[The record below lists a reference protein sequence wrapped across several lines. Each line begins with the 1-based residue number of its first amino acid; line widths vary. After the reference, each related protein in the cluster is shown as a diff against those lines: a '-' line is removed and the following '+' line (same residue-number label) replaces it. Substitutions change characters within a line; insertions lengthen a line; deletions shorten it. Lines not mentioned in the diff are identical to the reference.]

1 MEPLRET
8 ARQVGERGTRP
19 RGRRRA
25 TWNGWGA
32 VVLASLMLVGC
43 ERTGVQSMLNPSGPR
58 ATEIADLWWLMFFM
72 GLAVYVVVMGF
83 ALYALFNRWRTVER
97 EEDPDASVPPLG
109 HTPFV
114 ILGGAVV
121 PAGILTVLLVFALD
135 TQVAMNDRPAANLT
149 IRVVGH
155 QWWWEVEY
163 PAYDITTANEIYIP
177 TNEPVRLELTSAD
190 VIHSFWVPRLG
201 GKRDLLPDKEN
212 TLWIEADTAAVY
224 RGQCAE
230 YCGLQHTHMAFRV
243 VAVSP
248 EEFDAWVVER
258 QAPRPVP
265 ASATVERGRQVFMA
279 STCVECH
286 RIEGTLATGEIGP
299 DLTHIGSRRT
309 LGAGMI
315 ENNRGNLYGWIVNA
329 QRIKPGN
336 RMPPIAMEPDD
347 LHALVA
353 YLQSLK

>member
-1 MEPLRET
+1 
-8 ARQVGERGTRP
+8 
-19 RGRRRA
+19 
-25 TWNGWGA
+25 
-32 VVLASLMLVGC
+32 
-43 ERTGVQSMLNPSGPR
+43 MLNPSGPR
-58 ATEIADLWWLMFFM
+58 AAEVADLWWLMFFV
-72 GLAVYVVVMGF
+72 GLAVYVVVMGLV
-83 ALYALFNRWRTVER
+83 LYAMFSRWRTEEGGEER
-97 EEDPDASVPPLG
+97 PDAFVPPLG

-114 ILGGAVV
+114 VLGGAIV

-135 TQVAMNDRPAANLT
+135 TQVAMNRAEANLT
-149 IRVVGH
+149 VRVVGH
-155 QWWWEVEY
+155 QWWWEVRY
-163 PAYDITTANEIYIP
+163 PEYDITTANEIYIP
-177 TNEPVRLELTSAD
+177 AGEPVRLELTSAD

-201 GKRDLLPDKEN
+201 GKRDLLPDEEN
-212 TLWIEADTAAVY
+212 VFLIEADTAEVY

-230 YCGLQHTHMAFRV
+230 YCGLQHTHMAFQI
-243 VAVSP
+243 VAVAP
-248 EEFDAWVVER
+248 EAFDAWVAER
-258 QAPRPVP
+258 LTPRPAPSREAVD
-265 ASATVERGRQVFMA
+265 RGRQVFME

-286 RIEGTLATGEIGP
+286 RIEGTLAAGEIGP

-336 RMPPIAMEPDD
+336 RMPPTAMEPED